1 MNDTLPLLAPNSG
14 FSLSLLLI
22 SISYSR
28 LERTDGQTDGTNQR
42 ETETTFACKCSRVL
56 FLYCIFLLQHFTLG
70 SAKWER
76 ERERERVVLLHI
88 IALRRLPRCAH
99 ADTLTAHT
107 PSKLARAL
115 HSILTASL
123 CVSFLLFL
131 LSYFI
136 QWPSFVRAGPFSTFD
151 AQPQCQ
157 KVFFKR
163 LNYLVAVTLCV
174 PASA

>member
-1 MNDTLPLLAPNSG
+1 MIRCHYWPPTAASLSVCYS
-14 FSLSLLLI
+14 SLSLI
-22 SISYSR
+22 HVSSGR
-28 LERTDGQTDGTNQR
+28 TDRRTERTNEKQRRLSLANVPEFFFCIAFFAAAFHARLGQ
-42 ETETTFACKCSRVL
+42 V
-56 FLYCIFLLQHFTLG
+56 
-70 SAKWER
+70 
-76 ERERERVVLLHI
+76 RERERVVLLHI

-123 CVSFLLFL
+123 CVSFLLSL

>member
-1 MNDTLPLLAPNSG
+1 MIRCHYWPPTAASLSVCYS
-14 FSLSLLLI
+14 SLSLIHVSSGRTDRRTERTNEKQRRLSLANVPEFFFCI
-22 SISYSR
+22 AFFCCSISR
-28 LERTDGQTDGTNQR
+28 
-42 ETETTFACKCSRVL
+42 
-56 FLYCIFLLQHFTLG
+56 
-70 SAKWER
+70 SAR
-76 ERERERVVLLHI
+76 PSERERERVVLLHI